1 MLTVPASL
9 PKPVLFCE
17 SLFTPTSYKDL
28 SEVFYGGAPDKPTIV
43 DFTNTHIT
51 VLRLTDP
58 EFRRSTECVDH
69 FVPDSMPLTW
79 CVNLAAGETVMPDRV
94 YGPEF
99 MKRCLRNSPV
109 HVRHYFLGASED
121 CLADLIKETTKLNPH
136 LNVCGSHHGYFKP
149 DEWPRVLEHINA
161 STPDVIWVGLGT
173 PKQQAFT
180 SWAKD
185 KLRQGW
191 LLNVGFAFD
200 VNARRK
206 KDAPKWMQSMGLTWV
221 YRLISEPQRLGP
233 RYAKFNS
240 LFLLYAFEWFM
251 MNRWIT
257 GLLRQSWIVA
267 LGFAVTLISFLTWST
282 INIPS
287 SLPYIGLATLSFLG
301 TWTGVMVAM
310 AASEQEEDAFAPSKK
325 GLNIAA
331 VVGVIGATLSLLLPP
346 IIGFIA
352 PASRVQ
358 LALISTALAFS
369 ATIYLFALVSAA
381 AIFEIVV
388 RSPKEDA
395 KQGA

>member
-1 MLTVPASL
+1 MSDRL
-9 PKPVLFCE
+9 PEPVLFCD

-28 SEVFYGGAPDKPTIV
+28 SEVFYGGAPEKPLIV

-58 EFRRSTECVDH
+58 EFRRCTESVDH

-79 CVNLAAGETVMPDRV
+79 CVNLAAGQTVMPDRV

-99 MKRCLRNSPV
+99 MNRCLRNSPP

-121 CLADLIKETTKLNPH
+121 CLSDLIKETTRLNPQ

-149 DEWPRVLEHINA
+149 DEWPCVLEQINA
-161 STPDVIWVGLGT
+161 SAPDVIWVGLGT
-173 PKQQAFT
+173 PKQQEFT
-180 SWAKD
+180 AWAKD
-185 KLRQGW
+185 KVRQGW

-200 VNARRK
+200 VNAGRK
-206 KDAPKWMQSMGLTWV
+206 SDAPRWMQSVGLTWL
-221 YRLISEPQRLGP
+221 YRLASEPRRLGP

-251 MNRWIT
+251 TNRWFT
-257 GLLRQSWIVA
+257 GLLRHSRLLLLGLLAIV
-267 LGFAVTLISFLTWST
+267 VTFLTWSVA
-282 INIPS
+282 NLPG
-287 SLPYIGLATLSFLG
+287 SLPFIGLAVLSFVG
-301 TWTGVMVAM
+301 AWTGSVLAM
-310 AASEQEEDAFAPSKK
+310 AASEQAEDVFAPSKK

-358 LALISTALAFS
+358 LALIGTALAFS

-388 RSPKEDA
+388 RSPKEDT